1 VATERPNERR
11 RRRNVFH
18 LWVGLTIVFALALAL
33 VLPFI
38 QGERFAYLSGVP
50 VMGLNLVLLALGL
63 GWLVWYVFGPSLRE
77 RWRQHG
83 NGS

>member
-1 VATERPNERR
+1 MATERPKERR

-18 LWVGLTIVFALALAL
+18 LWVGLTIVFAL

-38 QGERFAYLSGVP
+38 QDERFAYLSGVP

-83 NGS
+83 KGS

>member
-1 VATERPNERR
+1 
-11 RRRNVFH
+11 
-18 LWVGLTIVFALALAL
+18 LAL

-38 QGERFAYLSGVP
+38 QGKRFAYLSGVP